1 MKMRLNLTSWKS
13 NFLQMKFLWVFFL
26 PSSLVFIMPNKLV
39 IFNDEY
45 QYRVQNGQA
54 DVVFSK
60 CIASGLN
67 KWHSIF

>member
-1 MKMRLNLTSWKS
+1 MLLNMTSWNS
-13 NFLQMKFLWVFFL
+13 NFLQMKFLWGFFL

-45 QYRVQNGQA
+45 QYQVQNGQV
-54 DVVFSK
+54 DIVFSK

-67 KWHSIF
+67 K